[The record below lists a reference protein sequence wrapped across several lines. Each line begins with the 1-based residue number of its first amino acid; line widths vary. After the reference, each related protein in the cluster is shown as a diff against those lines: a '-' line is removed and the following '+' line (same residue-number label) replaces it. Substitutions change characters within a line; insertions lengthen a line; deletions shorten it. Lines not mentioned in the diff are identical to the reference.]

1 MSSFIYTS
9 VIAFLVCNLVF
20 LKLESYEDN
29 VCPSDEGFNETSSG
43 SKLEEF
49 WLFVIITLRK
59 IFISNLFLI
68 YF

>member
-1 MSSFIYTS
+1 
-9 VIAFLVCNLVF
+9 VF
-20 LKLESYEDN
+20 LKLENYEDN

-59 IFISNLFLI
+59 FLFQI
-68 YF
+68 